1 MSVLSTTTDTEALTL
16 TVVADLAA
24 TPDRAWQLWADA
36 RQLERWWGPP
46 TWPATFERHDLRPG
60 GASVYFMTG
69 PDGTRAYGTW
79 RVLDADEP
87 HRLELE
93 DHFADETGTPRED
106 MPSHVMVVTL
116 EPGGTGTIMTMTS
129 TFTSAE
135 GLQQVLAM
143 GMLEGLRLCIEQI
156 DDLLVTV

>member
-16 TVVADLAA
+16 TVIADLAA
-24 TPDRAWQLWADA
+24 TPDRAWQLWADP

-46 TWPATFERHDLRPG
+46 TWPATFERHELRPG
-60 GASVYFMTG
+60 GTSVYFMTG

-79 RVLDADEP
+79 RLLDADEP

-93 DHFADETGTPRED
+93 DHFADETGAARDD